1 MLAGWV
7 EGVFGECRL
16 VVLTG
21 DSVCVGVG
29 DRVDGLVGCGVWGLV
44 RSAQAENPDRFVLV
58 DVDGDP
64 SCWGVFLGAVGSG
77 EPQVAIR
84 DGGVFA
90 ARLARAV
97 SSEGASDG
105 MPSDAVVDGVDG
117 VGVVGGVLD
126 GSVLVTGGTGG
137 LGALVARHLVV
148 ERGVGS
154 LVLVSRSGLGAVGAV
169 GLVRELEGL
178 GARVS
183 VVSCDVSDRDALVGV
198 LDSVPVEFPLC
209 GVVHAAGVLDDG
221 VIGSLTDEMFERVLA
236 PKVDAAWY
244 LHELTEGLD
253 LGLFVLFSSAAA
265 TMGSAGQGN
274 YAAANAFLDG
284 LASYRRARGLAGVS
298 LAWGFWEE
306 QSAMTSGL
314 GEADLARMAR
324 QGILAMSSEEGLGLF
339 DAACAS
345 GESLLVPIRLDMSTV
360 RSYAR
365 QGSLPALLSGLVRV
379 PSKRKSSGSLARRLA
394 GVPEA
399 DRHSVLL
406 ELVRSEVALVLGHS
420 SSGAIDPDRAFKDL
434 GFDSL
439 AAVELRNRLNTITG
453 LRLPATLVFDYPNS
467 SQIARYLL
475 EQTKD
480 IQAPRSTT
488 RARSKRDLDEPIA
501 IVGMS
506 CRYPGNASSPQGLW
520 DLLASATDAIGEFPQ
535 DRGWDLENL
544 YDPDPDQPGTS
555 YARHGGFL
563 YDAAHFDA
571 DFFGISP
578 REALGMDPQQRL
590 FLETS
595 WETLE
600 NAQINPTTL
609 RGTNTGVF
617 AGIISI
623 DYGIGI
629 ASLHRAVSRAIWG
642 QVSRAACCLAGSAY
656 VFGLEGPAMTV
667 DTACSSS
674 LVSLHLAFS
683 GVASG

>member
-1 MLAGWV
+1 MSQARHIGKI
-7 EGVFGECRL
+7 
-16 VVLTG
+16 VLT
-21 DSVCVGVG
+21 
-29 DRVDGLVGCGVWGLV
+29 L
-44 RSAQAENPDRFVLV
+44 
-58 DVDGDP
+58 
-64 SCWGVFLGAVGSG
+64 
-77 EPQVAIR
+77 
-84 DGGVFA
+84 
-90 ARLARAV
+90 
-97 SSEGASDG
+97 
-105 MPSDAVVDGVDG
+105 PSDAVVN
-117 VGVVGGVLD
+117 VVGGGVVLD

-183 VVSCDVSDRDALVGV
+183 VVSCDVSDRDALAGV

-520 DLLASATDAIGEFPQ
+520 DLLAAATDAIGEFPK
-535 DRGWDLENL
+535 
-544 YDPDPDQPGTS
+544 
-555 YARHGGFL
+555 
-563 YDAAHFDA
+563 
-571 DFFGISP
+571 
-578 REALGMDPQQRL
+578 
-590 FLETS
+590 
-595 WETLE
+595 
-600 NAQINPTTL
+600 
-609 RGTNTGVF
+609 
-617 AGIISI
+617 
-623 DYGIGI
+623 
-629 ASLHRAVSRAIWG
+629 
-642 QVSRAACCLAGSAY
+642 
-656 VFGLEGPAMTV
+656 TV
-667 DTACSSS
+667 DGT
-674 LVSLHLAFS
+674 
-683 GVASG
+683 